1 MNTPGISLFQGA
13 DALNIN
19 STLDRQ
25 EEEEAL
31 QDQKRREEEVSDLGI
46 PGKQCHRF
54 QFYAS
59 LDGLW

>member
-13 DALNIN
+13 DALNLN

-31 QDQKRREEEVSDLGI
+31 QDQKRREEEVSDLGN